1 MRAENQFSAYTA
13 TMTSNAAKAYLNS
26 RIFPALNEL
35 QSRGRRARITHYI
48 LTALTALAAL
58 LLPILL
64 LLPYALP
71 QEIVHL
77 VACLLSVC
85 MVCML
90 VMDLMLRLPTHA
102 AECRL
107 KHKLLTALVHAYFL
121 CADEFAGLEEE
132 QRLLRLCARTEQIL
146 A

>member
-1 MRAENQFSAYTA
+1 MRAESRFSAYTA

-35 QSRGRRARITHYI
+35 QRRGERARITHYI
-48 LTALTALAAL
+48 LMALTTLSSM

-64 LLPYALP
+64 LIPYDLP
-71 QEIVHL
+71 QKIIHL
-77 VACLLSVC
+77 CACLVC
-85 MVCML
+85 ICMACML

-102 AECRL
+102 VQCRV
-107 KHKLLTALVHAYFL
+107 KHDRLNALVHAYFL
-121 CADEFAGLEEE
+121 AADEFAGLEEE
-132 QRLLRLCARTEQIL
+132 QRLLRLCPRAEQIL